1 MPETMQSRPSSN
13 RLLRLLTLA
22 HARWVAIAVT
32 AYCAFWPLLRATLRL
47 EIKYNE
53 GWNAYNAAAIAHHQ
67 WVYPVRYGWTMA
79 NYPVLSFV
87 AVSQMGRLTHDYL
100 YAGRLLNLLGLTVC
114 CLCAG
119 TIVSHF
125 TGSRRSGAMGG
136 VLCLVLFCTSG
147 QSYVGMNDP
156 QILAQSFFMAGLLL
170 YILRGEKPWAL
181 ALTALLFV
189 IGGNTKHNL
198 IDFPIAV
205 ALELA
210 LVNRRRLASFVG
222 LMLLWEVPLYW
233 INLHVGG
240 PEFLHQILVA
250 RRYVAGKILG
260 QTTDYFGPQ
269 LIPLALGIY
278 MAWRMRHD
286 PRRRLLSIFFAV
298 ALVVGIYF
306 SGGEGVALNTY
317 FSATLA
323 LAMLLGLFLH
333 YFDVPRPGLKG
344 TSEQWRAGATALLFL
359 WMLIPLACE
368 EVFFP
373 VENWRNLHQQQER
386 YLRQVDFLKAQ
397 PGPALCESI
406 LRCYDAGKPYVFDP
420 FSAASLIRAGQLDEN
435 ELIGKIAAQHYGA
448 IQFNRPALANGSPN
462 VPVERYTPGVVQAVA
477 RYYQPALREQDCTIY
492 VPRR

>member
-1 MPETMQSRPSSN
+1 
-13 RLLRLLTLA
+13 
-22 HARWVAIAVT
+22 
-32 AYCAFWPLLRATLRL
+32 
-47 EIKYNE
+47 
-53 GWNAYNAAAIAHHQ
+53 
-67 WVYPVRYGWTMA
+67 
-79 NYPVLSFV
+79 
-87 AVSQMGRLTHDYL
+87 
-100 YAGRLLNLLGLTVC
+100 
-114 CLCAG
+114 
-119 TIVSHF
+119 
-125 TGSRRSGAMGG
+125 
-136 VLCLVLFCTSG
+136 
-147 QSYVGMNDP
+147 
-156 QILAQSFFMAGLLL
+156 
-170 YILRGEKPWAL
+170 
-181 ALTALLFV
+181 
-189 IGGNTKHNL
+189 
-198 IDFPIAV
+198 
-205 ALELA
+205 
-210 LVNRRRLASFVG
+210 
-222 LMLLWEVPLYW
+222 
-233 INLHVGG
+233 
-240 PEFLHQILVA
+240 
-250 RRYVAGKILG
+250 
-260 QTTDYFGPQ
+260 
-269 LIPLALGIY
+269 
-278 MAWRMRHD
+278 MRHD

-333 YFDVPRPGLKG
+333 DFDVPRPGLKG

-373 VENWRNLHQQQER
+373 VENS
-386 YLRQVDFLKAQ
+386 AQ
-397 PGPALCESI
+397 PASAAGALPAAGGLPEGAAGVSALCESI